1 MQSGFVLGDVVAQV
15 GVSFGHVEVE
25 VIEVVKG
32 VISEDNGQSNDEHL
46 ETYAPPRVGQLTAR

>member
-25 VIEVVKG
+25 VIEVINS
-32 VISEDNGQSNDEHL
+32 VISKDDGQSDDKHL